1 MSLGAL
7 SGAVNVGAGAL
18 GSVAGPLAGAAAAN
32 LGSAILAAF
41 MGREDYQVEFAFR
54 VEIDGIMAAAFRQAG
69 PFRWTTKVK
78 PIREGGNN
86 RGFVNLV
93 EPGEFAPL
101 GLKKGLASG
110 NNELFLWMKR
120 VHDANAPFMRANI
133 SVVLMNEKGS
143 EVGRFNLYNAFPS
156 KYELGQL
163 DGKTNEIAIETL
175 EITFD
180 YFEFNAGGLFAQLLG
195 QAIGAAA
202 SMI

>member
-1 MSLGAL
+1 MALGAIG
-7 SGAVNVGAGAL
+7 GAVNTMAAGLGPVAGAM
-18 GSVAGPLAGAAAAN
+18 AAN
-32 LGSAILAAF
+32 LGTAILASF

-54 VEIDGIMAAAFRQAG
+54 VEIDGIMAAAFRHAG
-69 PFRWTTKVK
+69 PFRWTTKTK

-120 VHDANAPFMRANI
+120 IHDTTGVGVKPFMRANI
-133 SVVLMNEKGS
+133 SIVLMNEKGS

-163 DGKTNEIAIETL
+163 DGKTNEIAIESL
-175 EITFD
+175 DITFD
-180 YFEFNAGGLFAQLLG
+180 YFEFNAGGLMAQLAG
-195 QAIGAAA
+195 AAIGAAA
-202 SMI
+202 GMI